1 MNQAARVRFY
11 PPAEER
17 INVASHALGLV
28 LSPIALFFLVRRA
41 IDYGT
46 VIAIASFAIFGAS
59 MITLYAAST
68 VYHSTREP
76 SARTRMRVVDHA
88 SIYVLIAGSYTP
100 FMLITVEGT
109 LGWIFFSAVWAMAA
123 VGITVKLFFTGH
135 YNLLSTLMY
144 VLMGWLVIFA
154 IKPLTANLEPNGL
167 SWLLAGG
174 ISYTVGA
181 IIYSI
186 KRIHFNHAIFHLFVL
201 SGTICHFICIYFYVL
216 PAN

>member
-1 MNQAARVRFY
+1 MNQVARVRFY

-28 LSPIALFFLVRRA
+28 LSPIALFFLVQRA
-41 IDYGT
+41 IDHGT

-59 MITLYAAST
+59 IITLYAAST

-76 SARTRMRVVDHA
+76 SARMRMRVVDHA

-100 FMLITVEGT
+100 FLLITLEGT
-109 LGWIFFSAVWAMAA
+109 LGWIFFSAVWTMAA

-154 IKPLTANLEPNGL
+154 IKPLTENLEPNGL

-201 SGTICHFICIYFYVL
+201 TGTICHFICIYFYVL